1 MDPEFRAQQERLRAL
16 RAEPVPAI
24 IIAARDGDVDAL
36 RRELDLG
43 VSVDLA
49 DAWKS
54 TPLQVACGAK
64 EVSEETGLL
73 VPIERGDRFA
83 CAKLLVSRGACLDA
97 GFPGCPEGLC
107 LASGNIAGP
116 RHLTPLIE
124 AVGRRD
130 LRLVKLLLS
139 AGADANAQ
147 MAAPFRFA
155 QDLGNWPLGCA
166 IKEYYPLTNPQ
177 DPGTPEE
184 KRLCLSVVDALVKAG
199 ADANAWREQR
209 YGTPVSPIEVAINR
223 GDHRLWSILFRGGAT
238 IPTDDDYARDVLEDY
253 TRHRAHPYLRK
264 IETAGGW
271 KAYEKAH
278 RTKLLATFVPKFT
291 HLVPKELVPL
301 IVEFSFHVGFY

>member
-1 MDPEFRAQQERLRAL
+1 MRAL

-64 EVSEETGLL
+64 EVSEEGYT
-73 VPIERGDRFA
+73 
-83 CAKLLVSRGACLDA
+83 
-97 GFPGCPEGLC
+97 
-107 LASGNIAGP
+107 
-116 RHLTPLIE
+116 
-124 AVGRRD
+124 
-130 LRLVKLLLS
+130 
-139 AGADANAQ
+139 
-147 MAAPFRFA
+147 
-155 QDLGNWPLGCA
+155 
-166 IKEYYPLTNPQ
+166 TN
-177 DPGTPEE
+177 
-184 KRLCLSVVDALVKAG
+184 
-199 ADANAWREQR
+199 
-209 YGTPVSPIEVAINR
+209 
-223 GDHRLWSILFRGGAT
+223 
-238 IPTDDDYARDVLEDY
+238 
-253 TRHRAHPYLRK
+253 RAHPYLRK

-291 HLVPKELVPL
+291 HLIPKELVPL